1 MRIPHLSFAAL
12 WLLTDLSLAKT
23 HDEDFCSSFTIAK
36 VSSGE
41 LSIDLFEMSGLLSLD
56 SQQLVHVQDSG
67 NDPFLILTDR
77 SGKVEQRIRFAEVST
92 DPEELARG
100 VCPFSEG
107 SCIYVMDTGDNFGWR
122 GSRNI
127 WAIEEAT
134 MKTAKPRIE
143 NLIFTFPAGERIDSE
158 AAVVVG
164 KTIFLFAKEKKHAR
178 VFALELSAWKGGSKE
193 AKPVADLPYTMLT
206 GASATKDGSRLLV
219 LNWQGAV
226 ELSKEGTGTKSGDW
240 YPYRR
245 KIKLKTLA
253 QQEAIAYD
261 EDQRS
266 FLYSS
271 EKKAFTKY
279 DWGIM
284 RASCVPSPR
293 SP

>member
-56 SQQLVHVQDSG
+56 SQQLAHVQDSG

-134 MKTAKPRIE
+134 MKKAKPR
-143 NLIFTFPAGERIDSE
+143 
-158 AAVVVG
+158 
-164 KTIFLFAKEKKHAR
+164 
-178 VFALELSAWKGGSKE
+178 
-193 AKPVADLPYTMLT
+193 
-206 GASATKDGSRLLV
+206 
-219 LNWQGAV
+219 
-226 ELSKEGTGTKSGDW
+226 
-240 YPYRR
+240 
-245 KIKLKTLA
+245 
-253 QQEAIAYD
+253 
-261 EDQRS
+261 
-266 FLYSS
+266 
-271 EKKAFTKY
+271 
-279 DWGIM
+279 
-284 RASCVPSPR
+284 
-293 SP
+293 